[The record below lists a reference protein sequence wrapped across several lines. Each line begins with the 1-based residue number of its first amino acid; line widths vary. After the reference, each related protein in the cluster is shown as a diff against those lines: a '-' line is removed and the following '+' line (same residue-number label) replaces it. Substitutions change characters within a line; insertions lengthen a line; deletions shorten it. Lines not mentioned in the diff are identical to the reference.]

1 VEGVRTDVRV
11 VNLSLL
17 NTNWYIKQLRNEQ
30 AYESEPI
37 PMTFDNEGQIDDLR
51 PVRFQPR
58 EVRLPVNESALQQTS
73 EIYLPEASTDSL
85 QIESPMTW
93 RLTGRPLGE
102 NQRMLQVADQVA
114 YNILRANA
122 EDGWK
127 RPVYFAVTVA
137 QSGQLNLQDYFQL
150 EGQAYRVVPI
160 RHGERFG
167 RVVPGLTV
175 DRMQNFRFT
184 NLADSTVY
192 FDENAR
198 KMVDGYRL
206 NFSQAA
212 EQLAADGRVQT
223 ADSLMTGFV
232 ERVPFSTIPADL
244 QTYLLTA
251 RAFES
256 TGNVDQAAS
265 IMKRAQPLVL
275 NDLQTAQGR
284 RSFSYAL
291 QYAGLV
297 RSYLVG
303 SDAETLDTFDQRV
316 DEILADA
323 PFPVPNDVRRRFG
336 LASESDTTTQ
346 PALPG
351 GVQQAPAPS
360 EEPAQPSGTPPAG
373 GGASPSSN

>member
-1 VEGVRTDVRV
+1 
-11 VNLSLL
+11 
-17 NTNWYIKQLRNEQ
+17 
-30 AYESEPI
+30 
-37 PMTFDNEGQIDDLR
+37 
-51 PVRFQPR
+51 
-58 EVRLPVNESALQQTS
+58 
-73 EIYLPEASTDSL
+73 
-85 QIESPMTW
+85 
-93 RLTGRPLGE
+93 
-102 NQRMLQVADQVA
+102 
-114 YNILRANA
+114 
-122 EDGWK
+122 
-127 RPVYFAVTVA
+127 
-137 QSGQLNLQDYFQL
+137 
-150 EGQAYRVVPI
+150 
-160 RHGERFG
+160 
-167 RVVPGLTV
+167 
-175 DRMQNFRFT
+175 
-184 NLADSTVY
+184 
-192 FDENAR
+192 
-198 KMVDGYRL
+198 MVDGYRL

-212 EQLAADGRVQT
+212 EQLAADGQVQT

-232 ERVPFSTIPADL
+232 DRVPFSTIPADL

-360 EEPAQPSGTPPAG
+360 EEPGQPSGTPPAG
-373 GGASPSSN
+373 GGTAPSSN